1 MLDKSIC
8 SKIHTEIFFY
18 HQSIFAKENLKQ
30 FFQQCTKT
38 ILLDPKRN
46 VLSWVSTLESS
57 SKQSTNV
64 TRETN
69 ISTTAYYCTV
79 GKQGSRKIEPGK
91 EFHQL

>member
-1 MLDKSIC
+1 M
-8 SKIHTEIFFY
+8 
-18 HQSIFAKENLKQ
+18 
-30 FFQQCTKT
+30 
-38 ILLDPKRN
+38 LDPKRN

-91 EFHQL
+91 EWKDATLNIDERKDLVSS